1 VLGYSAQW
9 GDMSVPGMAKFLAD
23 IKRFA
28 PSQIPDYYFMYGYA
42 QAKMETAILRKAIA
56 DGDLTRAGILDAKLH
71 LGKVD
76 LGGLVP
82 PIDYTPGLGPASRM
96 SGISK
101 VSATTPGFLKG
112 FRGFYMGDAA
122 ESMEFKASR

>member
-1 VLGYSAQW
+1 
-9 GDMSVPGMAKFLAD
+9 
-23 IKRFA
+23 
-28 PSQIPDYYFMYGYA
+28 
-42 QAKMETAILRKAIA
+42 METAVLRKAIA
-56 DGDLTRAGILDAKLH
+56 AGDLTRAGILDAKLH

-82 PIDYTPGLGPASRM
+82 ALDYTPALGPASRM

-112 FRGFYMGDAA
+112 FRGFFMGDAA
-122 ESMEFKASR
+122 KNMKFQGST